1 MYAVNSCNSRPRNTK
16 KTLRPTAIRC
26 ATGLL
31 VLCAFSACKKD
42 PETTASPAAGT
53 PAVVQAVP
61 PQQAVSAAVAA
72 MSADQLREAAGKAL
86 NEQRLY
92 APAGNNAMEYYLAL
106 RDKQPNDPAV
116 SSALTDLQPYALIA
130 TEQSIGRDDFVEA
143 QRLYALMDK
152 ADPKAPA
159 LPRLKTSIASAQ
171 QAFAQRA
178 VDQVAQT
185 EEEVKRQAELEKVR
199 LAQQQASQQQAAEQL
214 AAQQRAAAAAAAPAP
229 APATPAPQPA
239 APAPRPVATQP
250 TAPPPDPTPTPAA
263 PAPSSNALRAISTP
277 SPRYPA
283 AAARAGQSGTVQV
296 EFTVASDGS
305 VSSARV
311 VDANPPRVF
320 DRDALAAVKKWRFE
334 PVGSPVTTRRTIAF
348 NPGN

>member
-1 MYAVNSCNSRPRNTK
+1 MSTVNACNSRPRNSRT
-16 KTLRPTAIRC
+16 TLRPTAIRC

-31 VLCAFSACKKD
+31 VLCAMSACKKD
-42 PETTASPAAGT
+42 PETAPGQPAPGT
-53 PAVVQAVP
+53 PAAVQAVP
-61 PQQAVSAAVAA
+61 PQQAVSAQVQA
-72 MSADQLREAAGKAL
+72 MSAEQLREAAGKAL

-92 APAGNNAMEYYLAL
+92 APAGDNAMEYYLAL
-106 RDKQPNDPAV
+106 RDKQPTDPAV

-159 LPRLKTSIASAQ
+159 LPRLKTSIATAQ
-171 QAFAQRA
+171 QALAQRA

-185 EEEVKRQAELEKVR
+185 EQDVKRQADLEKER
-199 LAQQQASQQQAAEQL
+199 LAQQQAAQKQAAEQL
-214 AAQQRAAAAAAAPAP
+214 ATQQRAAAAPPPAP
-229 APATPAPQPA
+229 TPQPA
-239 APAPRPVATQP
+239 APPPRPVAAQP

-263 PAPSSNALRAISTP
+263 PAAASSNALRPISTP

-296 EFTVASDGS
+296 EFTVGSDGS

-334 PVGSPVTTRRTIAF
+334 PVDSPITTRRTIAF

>member
-1 MYAVNSCNSRPRNTK
+1 MYAVNSCNSRPRNSLR
-16 KTLRPTAIRC
+16 TLRPTAIRC
-26 ATGLL
+26 ASGLL
-31 VLCAFSACKKD
+31 LLCALSACNKD
-42 PETTASPAAGT
+42 PESTAGQPAPGT

-61 PQQAVSAAVAA
+61 PQQAVSAEVQA
-72 MSADQLREAAGKAL
+72 MSADQLREAAGTAL

-159 LPRLKTSIASAQ
+159 LPRLKTSIATAQ
-171 QAFAQRA
+171 QVLAQRA
-178 VDQVAQT
+178 VDEVAQT
-185 EEEVKRQAELEKVR
+185 AEEAKRRADLEKER
-199 LAQQQASQQQAAEQL
+199 LAQQQVAQQQAAEQL
-214 AAQQRAAAAAAAPAP
+214 AAQQRAAAAAPPPAP
-229 APATPAPQPA
+229 TPQPA
-239 APAPRPVATQP
+239 APPPRPVAAQP

-263 PAPSSNALRAISTP
+263 PAASSNALRAISTP

-296 EFTVASDGS
+296 EFTVGSDGS

-320 DRDALAAVKKWRFE
+320 DRDAIAAVKKWRFE
-334 PVGSPVTTRRTIAF
+334 PVDSPITTRRTIAF